1 MQRSRKAFTLVELL
15 VVIAIIAIL
24 VALLL
29 PAINAA
35 REAAR
40 RTQCI
45 NKVKQ
50 ICTAFNTHMSAHGT
64 FPPGNPICHGQPE
77 RSAYGTQMGNVCSG
91 PTVFMSILAQ
101 VEELQMHEFVMDC
114 MRHQWSAVDDCEHEL
129 GQVGRTTPQFLICPS
144 APAVTVWFDDGAAA
158 LERNSKGN
166 YAACWGSGVYYLTDR
181 NRKNTSLGKRDTLSL
196 TAGMFGVVQIPDWQ
210 LRVGERPREGADEIR
225 GKWKLGWGHGNN
237 ESDLADGVSKT
248 IALSEVLTWD
258 TERDIRGTWTCAG
271 MGAASFSAMVP
282 PNADGTTPGFEHR
295 KDKIVGC
302 DSRNIP
308 EDDIMHCNRG
318 RNDGSEYAAA
328 RSQHT
333 GGVVTGFAD
342 ARVTFFKDDIEPA
355 LWAAMATKDG
365 KEDLSLFEE
374 DQ

>member
-1 MQRSRKAFTLVELL
+1 
-15 VVIAIIAIL
+15 VIAIIAIL

-50 ICTAFNTHMSAHGT
+50 ICTALNTHMSAHGT

-77 RSAYGTQMGNVCSG
+77 KSVGTQLGNVCAG
-91 PTVFMSILAQ
+91 PNVFMSILAQ
-101 VEELQMHEFVMDC
+101 MEELQMHEYVVDC

-129 GQVGRTTPQFLICPS
+129 GNVGRTTPQFLICPS
-144 APAVTVWFDDGAAA
+144 APAVTVWFEDGAAA

-166 YAACWGSGVYYLTDR
+166 YGVCWGSGVYYLTDR
-181 NRKNTSLGKRDTLSL
+181 NRKNTTLDKRDTLAL

-210 LRVGERPREGADEIR
+210 LRVGERPSEGAEAIR
-225 GKWKLGWGHGNN
+225 GKWKLGWGYGNN
-237 ESDLADGVSKT
+237 ESDLSDGVSKT
-248 IALSEVLTWD
+248 MAISELLTWD
-258 TERDIRGTWTCAG
+258 TVRDIRGMWTGAT
-271 MGAASFSAMVP
+271 MGGCSFTAMVP
-282 PNADGTTPGFEHR
+282 PNADGTVPGFEYR
-295 KDKIVGC
+295 QDKVIGC

-308 EDDIMHCNRG
+308 ETDIMYCQRG
-318 RNDGSEYAAA
+318 RVDGSEYAAA
-328 RSQHT
+328 RSKHT
-333 GGVVTGFAD
+333 GGVVCGFAD
-342 ARVTFFKDDIEPA
+342 ARVTFIKDDIEPA
-355 LWAAMATKDG
+355 LWAAMATKSG
-365 KEDLSLFEE
+365 GEDLSLFEE